1 MTTTTGNTHT
11 GNPAGQGRTRHV
23 LLRDDLDRLSLV
35 RLRPWHR
42 LLAHCAGWRLDGELA
57 AGASPESSVRLAAR
71 AIQLTSSK
79 SRRDLATSLER
90 VLAAVREQPAGIP
103 TGTRAVHPPRL
114 PLCRARISRSAGP
127 LATLAGYLTA
137 PGPVPVQGVAMVHRL
152 VTNGAG
158 PLYWE
163 ACSDDLS
170 DIIEKATQA
179 LAR

>member
-11 GNPAGQGRTRHV
+11 GSPPGQGRTKHV
-23 LLRDDLDRLSLV
+23 LLRDDLGRLALV

-42 LLAHCAGWRLDGELA
+42 LLARGAGWRLDGELA
-57 AGASPESSVRLAAR
+57 AGASPESSIRLAAR
-71 AIQLTSSK
+71 AMQLTSSK

-90 VLAAVREQPAGIP
+90 ILAVVREQPAGIP
-103 TGTRAVHPPRL
+103 AGTSAVRPPRL

-127 LATLAGYLTA
+127 LATLVGCLTA

-152 VTNGAG
+152 VTNGTG
-158 PLYWE
+158 PLYWQ
-163 ACSDDLS
+163 ACRDDLG

-179 LAR
+179 LTR